1 MSISRVSP
9 GAISSLPSAV
19 THLTTVCPSGS
30 VRPDGAVTC
39 EPESP
44 TNFVPLRETS
54 LTNCVANLS
63 LGTFSRAPGMLS
75 CVKVNVEDV
84 GSAAGAA
91 GASTVV
97 VAASDEVSANTGVT
111 PATSDEVAI
120 VAAVTQTTMRLL
132 VSSRKNFDILIPFS

>member
-1 MSISRVSP
+1 
-9 GAISSLPSAV
+9 
-19 THLTTVCPSGS
+19 
-30 VRPDGAVTC
+30 
-39 EPESP
+39 
-44 TNFVPLRETS
+44 
-54 LTNCVANLS
+54 
-63 LGTFSRAPGMLS
+63 MLS

>member
-1 MSISRVSP
+1 
-9 GAISSLPSAV
+9 
-19 THLTTVCPSGS
+19 
-30 VRPDGAVTC
+30 
-39 EPESP
+39 
-44 TNFVPLRETS
+44 
-54 LTNCVANLS
+54 
-63 LGTFSRAPGMLS
+63 MLS

-91 GASTVV
+91 GASTVI